1 MRTDLRLIADL
12 IPAGSRVLDLG
23 CGDGELL
30 RLLAARGGTGTGVEI
45 EEGRFLAA
53 LRRGVDV
60 IDLDINTQLDQFAD
74 DSYDVVV
81 LSGTLQNLQRP
92 AQVLRDISRIARRC
106 VVSMP
111 NFVHWRNRLR
121 LLRGRM
127 PVTRHLPYQW
137 YDTPNLHYTSLQDL
151 APLFDTLRLDISRWI
166 PLDENGHPLRARAL
180 GANWRASSAIYL
192 LEARR

>member
-12 IPAGSRVLDLG
+12 IPGGARVLDLG

-30 RLLAARGGTGTGVEI
+30 RLLSARGGSGTGVEI
-45 EEGRFLAA
+45 EQSRFLAA
-53 LRRGVDV
+53 LRHGVDV

-81 LSGTLQNLQRP
+81 LSGTLQNLQSP
-92 AQVLRDISRIARRC
+92 AKVLREISRIARKC

-111 NFVHWRNRLR
+111 NFVHWRNRMR

-127 PVTRHLPYQW
+127 PVTRNLPYEW

-151 APLFDTLRLDISRWI
+151 APLFDTLGLDIARWI
-166 PLDENGHPLRARAL
+166 PLNEAGHPLRSGTL
-180 GANWRASSAIYL
+180 GANWLASSAIYL
-192 LEARR
+192 LHARR

>member
-1 MRTDLRLIADL
+1 MRTDLQLIADL

-30 RLLAARGGTGTGVEI
+30 RLLAERGGGGTGVEI
-45 EEGRFLAA
+45 ELEHFLAA

-60 IDLDINTQLDQFAD
+60 IDLDINTQLDQFAS

-92 AQVLRDISRIARRC
+92 AQVLREISRIARAC

-111 NFVHWRNRLR
+111 NFAHWRNRLR

-127 PVTRHLPYQW
+127 PVSRNLPYQW
-137 YDTPNLHYTSLQDL
+137 YDTPNLHYTSLKDL
-151 APLFDTLRLDISRWI
+151 APLFDGLGLDISRWI
-166 PLDENGHPLRARAL
+166 PLDEQGRPLRSSRL
-180 GANWRASSAIYL
+180 GANWLASSAIYL
-192 LEARR
+192 LHARR